1 MTNFE
6 KIKNM
11 NIEEMLRFLSHIDTS
26 FHITLNGNKVVNNK
40 GYIYRWLQDEDINY
54 DEFDTQKD
62 YSS

>member
-26 FHITLNGNKVVNNK
+26 FHIMLDGNKVVNNK
-40 GYIYRWLQDEDINY
+40 EYIYRWLQDEAVNY
-54 DEFDTQKD
+54 DELDTQKD